1 MTINK
6 ENTVLLVVDMQEKI
20 LAAMSNKEQ
29 LIENS
34 ERLIKAIN
42 VLQLPIIS
50 TVQNKKGLG
59 ATLPIISDILNSN
72 NQHKEFEKFEFSC
85 ASNENILNALAE
97 LDKKNVIII
106 GIESHVCVQQ
116 TVLDLLDDGGFK
128 PIVIADCISSR
139 KEYDKKFALKAMR
152 DFGAYITTYES
163 IIFELLKTA
172 KSPLFKEISKIVK

>member
-50 TVQNKKGLG
+50 TVQ
-59 ATLPIISDILNSN
+59 IL
-72 NQHKEFEKFEFSC
+72 
-85 ASNENILNALAE
+85 
-97 LDKKNVIII
+97 
-106 GIESHVCVQQ
+106 
-116 TVLDLLDDGGFK
+116 
-128 PIVIADCISSR
+128 
-139 KEYDKKFALKAMR
+139 
-152 DFGAYITTYES
+152 
-163 IIFELLKTA
+163 
-172 KSPLFKEISKIVK
+172 